1 MNDNK
6 RGIAKNALF
15 LYLRT
20 LVSTLVGLY
29 TSRVVL
35 NTLGVEDYG
44 IYGLVGGCIGMFT
57 FLNASLA
64 GATSR
69 FITFELGRGNFERLR
84 DTFSSA
90 VMVHLVLG
98 VVIAVLAETV
108 GMWFLMNKLVIPE
121 DRMFAAQM
129 LIHTSV
135 IGLLVSIG
143 TVPLSGCVV
152 AHEHFLF
159 YAYTDLLSS
168 FLKLGIVYLLA
179 LASYDKL
186 IFYTWLQLGVTVLM
200 VGINIIY
207 CWRHF
212 PETHFRFV
220 WDKSILQSLLSFS
233 GWDLFGNM
241 SVTARNQGMNFIINM
256 FFGVVYNAASS
267 VALTVQ
273 GSIMAFCSNFNTA
286 FRPQIIKQYSAGD
299 NVGSI
304 SLLYTSA
311 KISALLLAV
320 ISVPAFVEMD
330 IIMVWWLKNPPAS
343 APLFCRILLV
353 ASCFNIV
360 EYNLNVGIHATG
372 RMRKMSVLTGL
383 CFLGHLPLL
392 WVGYKMGFPVELN
405 YYIMIFTY
413 CSSSTIKACL
423 LRRYIPPFSIR
434 SLLKQVYLPVWAVI
448 IVTYI
453 AITAVASF
461 VQNEYLHFIV
471 VFALGIGVGCLSATY
486 IALNHSQRHMVYAS
500 IRKRFSHSRP

>member
-1 MNDNK
+1 MDDNK

-15 LYLRT
+15 LYFRT

-44 IYGLVGGCIGMFT
+44 IYGLVGGCVGMFT
-57 FLNASLA
+57 FMNASMA

-90 VMVHLVLG
+90 VMVHLCLG
-98 VVIAVLAETV
+98 VVIAILAETV

-121 DRMFAAQM
+121 GRMFAAQM

-135 IGLLVSIG
+135 IGLLISIG

-152 AHEHFLF
+152 AHEHFQF

-168 FLKLGIVYLLA
+168 FLKLGIVYLLT

-186 IFYTWLQLGVTVLM
+186 VFYAFLQLGVTVFM
-200 VGINIIY
+200 VGINITF

-212 PETHFRFV
+212 PETHFRYV
-220 WDKSILQSLLSFS
+220 WDKSILRSLLSFS

-286 FRPQIIKQYSAGD
+286 FRPQIIKRYSSGNNAE
-299 NVGSI
+299 SI

-311 KISALLLAV
+311 KISALLLAI

-330 IIMVWWLKNPPAS
+330 TIMVWWLKNPPTSAS
-343 APLFCRILLV
+343 LFCRILLV
-353 ASCFNIV
+353 ASCFNII
-360 EYNLNVGIHATG
+360 EHSLNAGIHATG

-392 WVGYKMGFPVELN
+392 WVGYKLGLPVELN
-405 YYIMIFTY
+405 YYIMILTY
-413 CSSSTIKACL
+413 CCSSAIKAWL
-423 LRRYIPPFSIR
+423 LRRYIPPFSIH
-434 SLLKQVYLPVWAVI
+434 SLLTQVYLPVWAVI
-448 IVTYI
+448 IVTYVVI
-453 AITAVASF
+453 AVIASF
-461 VQNEYLHFIV
+461 VENEYIHFVV
-471 VFALGIGVGCLSATY
+471 VFAVGIGVGCLSAAY
-486 IALNHSQRHMVYAS
+486 IALNRSQRQMVYTS
-500 IRKRFSHSRP
+500 IRQRLTHSHQ